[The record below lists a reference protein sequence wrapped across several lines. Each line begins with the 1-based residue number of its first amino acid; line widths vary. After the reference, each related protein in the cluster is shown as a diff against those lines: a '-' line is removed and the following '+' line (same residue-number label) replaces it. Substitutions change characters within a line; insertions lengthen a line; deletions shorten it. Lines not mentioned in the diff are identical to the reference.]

1 MSPSVCS
8 TVSSS
13 GSEIDVSGPGS
24 GSELLRRYLQ
34 TRRELRE
41 PEILLPDR
49 DRRRAIAAL
58 RRLARALESGET
70 DGPEVERGR
79 TEAEERSRGDEPVSP
94 SRRPSKRSKKR
105 EGLPP
110 EPPLLEGE
118 PALPGEEIAR
128 LREDAT
134 SEELGELADLV
145 TLRAVADGCTRCPL
159 HRDRTHVAFG
169 EGSPRA
175 RVVCVGEA
183 PGAVED
189 RTGRPF
195 VGPAGQLLDR
205 LLLSAGFHRHEVF
218 ICNVLKCRPPG
229 NRDPRTEEIER
240 CSPYLHRQL
249 ELVDPE
255 VIVAFGTFAART
267 LLDVRESL
275 GRMREQ
281 THLYR
286 GYPLVATYHPAALL
300 RNPAWTRPTWED
312 LQRVRDILE
321 GRSEVR
327 PADSERL
334 QVDAFELGE

>member
-1 MSPSVCS
+1 MAGDDGV
-8 TVSSS
+8 
-13 GSEIDVSGPGS
+13 S

-34 TRRELRE
+34 TRRSLGE
-41 PEILLPDR
+41 PEILLPGR
-49 DRRRAIAAL
+49 DRKEALAAV
-58 RRLARALESGET
+58 RRLARSLDREEASAPAPGGDGDPGRGATGGSRAAPGEA
-70 DGPEVERGR
+70 GGK
-79 TEAEERSRGDEPVSP
+79 APVSRDGESS
-94 SRRPSKRSKKR
+94 SRP
-105 EGLPP
+105 GLPP
-110 EPPLLEGE
+110 EPPPLEGD
-118 PALPGEEIAR
+118 PSLPEDEIAR
-128 LREDAT
+128 LREGAT
-134 SEELGELADLV
+134 ADELGEIGDLT
-145 TLRAVADGCTRCPL
+145 TLKAVADGCTRCPL
-159 HRDRTHVAFG
+159 HRDRTEVAFG
-169 EGSPRA
+169 EGAPDA

-205 LLLSAGFHRHEVF
+205 LLLSAGFRRDEVF

-229 NRDPRTEEIER
+229 NRDPRSEEIDS

-249 ELVDPE
+249 ELLEPD
-255 VIVAFGTFAART
+255 VIVAFGTFASRT

-275 GRMREQ
+275 GRMRER

-312 LQRVRDILE
+312 LQRVRAILE
-321 GRSEVR
+321 GRAGVR

-334 QVDAFELGE
+334 QVDVFQTGE